1 MPSHIFTQLGLWQES
16 IATNIKAAT
25 AARDYAAKVKMEG
38 PWSEEL
44 HALDYM
50 SYAYLQQADDHHA
63 REIRDRVLELRTFKP
78 TRNAMA
84 YPYNSIP
91 ARFALE
97 RRQWREA
104 TELVETWPGM
114 FPVAVALTHFARG
127 YGAARLGDLAGAR
140 RELAALEALQPTP
153 ADAADQHCGTP
164 AASLEPKIEIQRRA
178 ISAWIAQLE
187 GDAAGAERLMRA
199 AADLEDATDD
209 GPVTPGS
216 LVPAREMLGELLL
229 VKGRSEQA
237 RAEFETTIRIKPG
250 LFGPRYGAA
259 RAALAAGDR
268 RRAAAHYAKL
278 LEGTDPT
285 SDRPEILEAR
295 AFVLENPPPR

>member
-164 AASLEPKIEIQRRA
+164 AASLEPVPRWLRVT
-178 ISAWIAQLE
+178 
-187 GDAAGAERLMRA
+187 AAGPRPTTPSSSR
-199 AADLEDATDD
+199 
-209 GPVTPGS
+209 GP
-216 LVPAREMLGELLL
+216 
-229 VKGRSEQA
+229 
-237 RAEFETTIRIKPG
+237 IRPVI
-250 LFGPRYGAA
+250 GPRSSKRA
-259 RAALAAGDR
+259 RSSSRTLRHA
-268 RRAAAHYAKL
+268 
-278 LEGTDPT
+278 
-285 SDRPEILEAR
+285 EAR
-295 AFVLENPPPR
+295 SPDRHVA